1 MGGKGLDSLS
11 ADSPRERDA
20 KREMAR
26 RAGCSQLG
34 QSAPL
39 ALMGCNFWNL
49 WLHVGQRYS

>member
-1 MGGKGLDSLS
+1 MGGKGLDSLPV
-11 ADSPRERDA
+11 DSLWERAA

-34 QSAPL
+34 QSAPA
-39 ALMGCNFWNL
+39 ALMDWSFWNL

>member
-20 KREMAR
+20 KREMVR

-39 ALMGCNFWNL
+39 ALIDCSFWNL